1 MTKSGQNPEGLGRWS
16 VTTIESITQN
26 KVSIINPYRPGKITK
41 DKGITKVSTQQW
53 DLLEEQG
60 RESEDVRKTM
70 IEDLIKTINSIQSTN
85 HKVTLFI
92 RKRYLIPS
100 RTH

>member
-16 VTTIESITQN
+16 VSTVEGKNQN
-26 KVSIINPYRPGKITK
+26 KVSIINAYRPGKITK

-60 RESEDVRKTM
+60 RESEDFHKRM
-70 IEDLIKTINSIQSTN
+70 IESLIITINNI
-85 HKVTLFI
+85 
-92 RKRYLIPS
+92 
-100 RTH
+100 